1 MLQPAISMAGAR
13 PWARA
18 KAVVARTTQP
28 APSETTNPRRSI
40 EKGRLA
46 RAGGSSA
53 CPGLGLVGAVHGGE
67 AGHDRLDQREIDR
80 AADGDIGPARLEQHA
95 RRRSWRCTPVAQAVI
110 VAVIGPV
117 APVSMETLPPTM
129 LMQELGLV

>member
-1 MLQPAISMAGAR
+1 MQPAMQRPTVSRCGATKWWASEVMLHPAISKAGAR

-18 KAVVARTTQP
+18 KAGVARTTQP

-53 CPGLGLVGAVHGGE
+53 CPG
-67 AGHDRLDQREIDR
+67 R
-80 AADGDIGPARLEQHA
+80 A
-95 RRRSWRCTPVAQAVI
+95 W
-110 VAVIGPV
+110 
-117 APVSMETLPPTM
+117 
-129 LMQELGLV
+129 